1 MKIEKEAKAY
11 VQQKR
16 KPPAK
21 PKPLTSRRYLAGM
34 AMAGL
39 LANNRGTVRLS
50 DLKKEAFSIADAM
63 LEED

>member
-1 MKIEKEAKAY
+1 MKIEKEAKTY

-16 KPPAK
+16 KLPAK

-39 LANNRGTVRLS
+39 LANNRGRTRLA
-50 DLKKEAFSIADAM
+50 DLKQEAFNIADVM
-63 LEED
+63 LEDD